1 MEEEIDLREYI
12 EVLIRRWH
20 WIAGLTL
27 VAVLAAGLVSFFVLE
42 PYYKAEALVLI
53 TGPRYQLQFDP
64 RVETVAD
71 VQQAYKAYPSL
82 AMSDDLLRQVLE
94 VINLP
99 LPTEESTLGAL
110 KGKLKAT
117 AGADPS
123 LLQLTVTDGNPE
135 QAAHIANTWAEQYVT
150 YADGLFSRR
159 AEDAVFFSQQLE
171 EARTELQ
178 AAEEALIEFQAR
190 NQSSILSARLSSAR
204 QAQNEYL
211 ADQRSIARILQDVGG
226 LRSQLSDQPI
236 GDPSSLGND
245 LTALFLQIKA
255 FNAESTAPIQ
265 LQVSSAASLSGRT
278 VDAQVAFL
286 DDLGANLE
294 AKSTVIDERLAEL
307 EPQILSLQQAV
318 QEINTDYD
326 RLTRDRDVAQQTYM
340 ALANKVQEA
349 RIAAQDETGEVQL
362 ASRASVPTRPAGP
375 SKPTNIAVA
384 GFVGLFLGVFAAYF
398 IEFWRSPHVQSQR
411 ARNSHIAAEAGEDQ
425 IPESHR
431 PAHRGA

>member
-1 MEEEIDLREYI
+1 MEEEIDLRQYI
-12 EVLIRRWH
+12 EVLIRRWY

-27 VAVLAAGLVSFFVLE
+27 VAVLAAGLVSVFVLE
-42 PYYKAEALVLI
+42 PYYEAEALVLI

-64 RVETVAD
+64 RVETIAD
-71 VQQAYKAYPSL
+71 VQQAYQAYPGL
-82 AMSDDLLRQVLE
+82 ARSDDLLRQVLE
-94 VINLP
+94 VMNPP

-110 KGKLKAT
+110 KGKLRAT

-123 LLQLTVTDGNPE
+123 LLQLTVTDGDPE

-159 AEDAVFFSQQLE
+159 AEDAAFFSQQLE
-171 EARTELQ
+171 EARGALE

-190 NQSSILSARLSSAR
+190 NQGSILSARLSSAR

-211 ADQRSIARILQDVGG
+211 ADQRNIARILQDVGG
-226 LRSQLSDQPI
+226 LRSQLSDQPTD
-236 GDPSSLGND
+236 DPSSLGND

-278 VDAQVAFL
+278 AEEQIAFL

-318 QEINTDYD
+318 QEVNTESD
-326 RLTRDRDVAQQTYM
+326 RLVRDRDVAQQTYM

-362 ASRASVPTRPAGP
+362 ASRASVPTEPAGP
-375 SKPTNIAVA
+375 RKKVNVVIAGVL
-384 GFVGLFLGVFAAYF
+384 GLFFGGLGAFVLEYWTAPGR
-398 IEFWRSPHVQSQR
+398 I
-411 ARNSHIAAEAGEDQ
+411 GKK
-425 IPESHR
+425 
-431 PAHRGA
+431 